1 MNSSKLKIVV
11 LFLVSLL
18 GHLWFFRMFAPA
30 VTPEADDAQTEYLE
44 LVSLSPEELIDLSA
58 RQVIELPPGPDQRP
72 ETARY
77 LAERAMKVEKEMMS
91 KPGVGFF
98 GHSAPPV
105 SSYDFFQEV
114 SPDEP
119 IYQKQLREK
128 IKPSIDDVFFYQNYS
143 QPGFDLR
150 SHIFGGIDFLEG
162 AIIGEITLANA
173 YKFKYADFFNQLKRS
188 IAFYWNPGPGL
199 RLIPLP
205 KNDLV
210 SRIRMVLNENGS
222 LADVEV
228 VSSSGFASID
238 RAGVNAIK
246 SSVPVFNVPK
256 ELLDSNQQLVI
267 ICEFRIMFQ
276 G

>member
-1 MNSSKLKIVV
+1 M

-30 VTPEADDAQTEYLE
+30 VVPEGDEAQPEYLE
-44 LVSLSPEELIDLSA
+44 LVPLTPEELTDLSA

-72 ETARY
+72 DTARY
-77 LAERAMKVEKEMMS
+77 LAERAMKVEKEIMA
-91 KPGVGFF
+91 KPGEDFF

-105 SSYDFFQEV
+105 SPYDFFQEF
-114 SPDEP
+114 SPDKP
-119 IYQKQLREK
+119 IYQKQVGEK
-128 IKPSIDDVFFYQNYS
+128 IKPSIDDVFFYQDYA

-150 SHIFGGIDFLEG
+150 AHIFGGIDFLDG
-162 AIIGEITLANA
+162 AMIGEITLANA

-199 RLIPLP
+199 RLIPAP
-205 KNDLV
+205 RSDLV
-210 SRIRMVLNENGS
+210 SRVRMVLNENGS

-246 SSVPVFNVPK
+246 SSAPVFNVPK

-267 ICEFRIMFQ
+267 ICEFRIMLR